1 MVNVTSLYIPDKKV
15 VHWRKCGTPQRLT
28 WKNTISR
35 GSRRG
40 AKGLEKVHSAVR
52 NPADPRWLAD
62 KCDATGPSWTDFMR
76 KRDLR
81 IQNKG
86 EREKKRERDAAFPVC
101 WKHTRRTKRSHRS
114 SPKEESIVY
123 DDSCNYKEGG
133 KKRKVKIS
141 LVTYVS
147 FSKALCALGEL
158 SPESAFSFPP
168 PF

>member
-86 EREKKRERDAAFPVC
+86 EREKKRERRCFSRLL
-101 WKHTRRTKRSHRS
+101 KTHTQN
-114 SPKEESIVY
+114 KEESSFQPERGEY
-123 DDSCNYKEGG
+123 RLWWQLQLQGG
-133 KKRKVKIS
+133 RKKTKK
-141 LVTYVS
+141 
-147 FSKALCALGEL
+147 SKFLLSRMWVFLKLCAL
-158 SPESAFSFPP
+158 
-168 PF
+168 